1 MKYFFV
7 LGTNAALSVAELAA
21 VLGLKNSRLLAADFL
36 LWETDLNIN
45 LERLMSLLGGTIK
58 IGLIKKELSWSGED
72 KLEPVIQDLISVKRA
87 SLGEGKFSFGF
98 SDYGK
103 YQFKKNPLGLNLK
116 KHLQAE
122 GISTRFVTSREK
134 TLSSV
139 VVEQNKLLRR
149 GSEFVLIKDG
159 EKVFIG
165 ETLAVQP
172 FKDLS
177 RRDYGRP
184 ARDDKSGMLPPKLA
198 QIMIN
203 LAQIENMDAPIVDP
217 FCGSG
222 TILSEAMLA
231 GYKNLFGSDLSP
243 KAVDDTYKNISWI
256 KELYKL
262 EGVKNKLVVK
272 NVVNLS
278 KFIKADYAE
287 AVITEPFLGPQ
298 RGQINFQSVIADLE
312 NLYTEAIRQFRIILK
327 PGGRVVM
334 IWPLFYGHKPIKP
347 EYVGFKIINM
357 IPDELANSEF
367 IKKNQRP
374 TIIYGRPGQKVY
386 REIVVLEKE

>member
-7 LGTNAALSVAELAA
+7 LGTNTALSVAELTAL
-21 VLGLKNSRLLAADFL
+21 LGLKNARLLAADFL
-36 LWETDLNIN
+36 IWETGLEIN
-45 LERLMSLLGGTIK
+45 PANVMRLLGGTIK
-58 IGLIKKELSWSGED
+58 IGVIKKELNTSDEK
-72 KLEPVIQDLISVKRA
+72 KLENTIYDLISEKRA
-87 SLGEGKFSFGF
+87 FLKEGKFSFGF

-116 KHLQAE
+116 KRLQSE
-122 GISTRFVTSREK
+122 KISARFVTSREK

-149 GSEFVLIKDG
+149 GVEFILVKDG
-159 EKVFIG
+159 NQSLIG

-184 ARDDKSGMLPPKLA
+184 ARDDASGMLPPKLA

-203 LAQIENMDAPIVDP
+203 LAQVENMEAPIVDP

-231 GYKNLFGSDLSP
+231 GYKNLFGSDISP
-243 KAVDDTYKNISWI
+243 KAIDDTCKNISWI

-262 EGVKNKLVVK
+262 EGAKTKILVK
-272 NVVNLS
+272 NVIHLS
-278 KFIKADYAE
+278 KFIKASYAE

-298 RGQINFQSVIADLE
+298 RGQINFQAVIADLE
-312 NLYTEAIRQFRIILK
+312 NLYSEAIRQFKIILK
-327 PGGRVVM
+327 SGGRVVM
-334 IWPLFYGHKPIKP
+334 VWPMFYGQKPITP
-347 EYVGFKIINM
+347 SYEGFKMLNM
-357 IPDELANSEF
+357 IPDNLQESEF
-367 IKKNQRP
+367 IKKNQRS

>member
-7 LGTNAALSVAELAA
+7 LGTNPTLSVAELAA
-21 VLGLKNSRLLAADFL
+21 VLGLKNARLLADDFL

-58 IGLIKKELSWSGED
+58 IGLARKELSWLSEE
-72 KLEPVIQDLISVKRA
+72 KLEPIIYDLISAKRA
-87 SLGEGKFSFGF
+87 VFSEGKFSFGF

-103 YQFKKNPLGLNLK
+103 HHFKKNPLGLNLK
-116 KHLQAE
+116 KRLQKE
-122 GISTRFVTSREK
+122 GISARFVTSREK

-139 VVEQNKLLRR
+139 VVEQNRLLKR
-149 GSEFVLIKDG
+149 GAEFVLVKDG
-159 EKVFIG
+159 DQVLIG

-203 LAQIENMDAPIVDP
+203 LAQVEDMEAPIVDP

-231 GYKNLFGSDLSP
+231 GYKNLFGSDISP
-243 KAVDDTYKNISWI
+243 KAIDDTYKNISWI

-262 EGVKNKLVVK
+262 EGVKTKVVVK
-272 NVVNLS
+272 NVINLS
-278 KFIKADYAE
+278 KFIKAGYAE

-327 PGGRVVM
+327 SGGRVVM
-334 IWPLFYGHKPIKP
+334 VWPLFYGQKPIKP
-347 EYVGFKIINM
+347 NYDGLKIIDM
-357 IPDELANSEF
+357 IPDNLSNSEF

-374 TIIYGRPGQKVY
+374 TIIYGRSGQKVY